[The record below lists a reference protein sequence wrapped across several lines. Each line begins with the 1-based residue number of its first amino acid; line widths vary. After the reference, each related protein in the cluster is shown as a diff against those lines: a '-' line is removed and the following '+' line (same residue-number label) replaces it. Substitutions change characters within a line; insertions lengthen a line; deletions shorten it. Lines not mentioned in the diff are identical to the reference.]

1 MILRMSS
8 LRVYN
13 VSDQVIIE
21 QTSYNGEVRNRKY
34 ICYVLQFDSDAYK

>member
-21 QTSYNGEVRNRKY
+21 QTSYGEVRNRKY